1 MLSLNL
7 KKNTSF
13 IVRKLECRHFLSLAN
28 WKLDTL
34 SFFNSLC
41 MGNYLENVLYISQ
54 HRSFLFPFSL
64 EQIIYFFVFG
74 PNWLVWKLVISFAV
88 SCGWFGWFCLLKKD
102 NSVLCYNRM
111 SAISGTYVSS
121 SSTSRSPLAHGF
133 LSLPVQGR

>member
-41 MGNYLENVLYISQ
+41 MCNYLENVLYISQ
-54 HRSFLFPFSL
+54 HRSFFVS
-64 EQIIYFFVFG
+64 FFFGADYIFLVFG

-88 SCGWFGWFCLLKKD
+88 SCGWFGWFCLLKND

-121 SSTSRSPLAHGF
+121 SSTSRSPLARGF

>member
-1 MLSLNL
+1 MLSLKL
-7 KKNTSF
+7 KKNISF

-41 MGNYLENVLYISQ
+41 MCNYLENVLYISQ

-64 EQIIYFFVFG
+64 DQIIYFFVFG
-74 PNWLVWKLVISFAV
+74 PNWLVWKLLISFAV

-111 SAISGTYVSS
+111 SAISRTYVSS
-121 SSTSRSPLAHGF
+121 SSTSRSPLAYSF